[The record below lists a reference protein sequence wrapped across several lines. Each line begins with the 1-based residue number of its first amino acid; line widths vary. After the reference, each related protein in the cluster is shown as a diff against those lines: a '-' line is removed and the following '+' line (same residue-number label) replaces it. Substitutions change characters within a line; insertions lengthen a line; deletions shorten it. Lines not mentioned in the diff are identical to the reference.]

1 MTVDE
6 ALAWI
11 AELFEES
18 ADNIS
23 LETQRGDIDAWDSLG
38 TLTLM
43 ARLDE
48 DFEILLEEDEVQEIR
63 TVSDIIAVLQ
73 KHGQVE

>member
-48 DFEILLEEDEVQEIR
+48 DFEILLDDGEVQELR
-63 TVSDIIAVLQ
+63 AVSDIVAVLQ
-73 KHGQVE
+73 KHGKAQ